1 MSIQVRAIYLLLASL
16 SFSVIAMGQEYV
28 DDESLFETQY
38 EAPLTVD
45 LDAEEEEQ
53 SYEIKKKKPKKNV
66 IYGRKTKKG
75 FARSGYGKNEVTEL
89 FRYLKTYEKPVPYVR
104 DVYSYDF
111 SKRSVVKSRSVD
123 PKKAG
128 ILHGPYTKMVGDQII
143 EEGIFYLGVKHGR
156 WSKWNKH
163 DILQS
168 KEKYYKGWP
177 KESKVAYH
185 NREEKKIK
193 EIIPVHFGE
202 REGNYYA
209 FHESGNLAAF
219 GEYQFDH
226 RVGLWRE
233 YYDTKRRR
241 KREIVYSKDPFD
253 EDFKPYV
260 VREWDKYGKMIY
272 EKKE

>member
-1 MSIQVRAIYLLLASL
+1 MRIKAVYLLLAILSTVSL
-16 SFSVIAMGQEYV
+16 AFGQEYV
-28 DDESLFETQY
+28 DDDNLFETQY
-38 EAPLTVD
+38 EVPLTVD
-45 LDAEEEEQ
+45 LDAEEEKQE
-53 SYEIKKKKPKKNV
+53 YVIKKKKPKKSV

-75 FARSGYGKNEVTEL
+75 FSRSGYGKSEVIEL
-89 FRYLKTYEKPVPYVR
+89 FRYLKTYEDPVPYVR

-111 SKRSVVKSRSVD
+111 KKRTMVKSRSVD
-123 PKKAG
+123 QKNAA
-128 ILHGPYTKMVGDQII
+128 ILHGPYQKMVGDQVV

-209 FHESGNLAAF
+209 FHKSGNLAAF
-219 GEYQFDH
+219 GEYQFDN

-241 KREIVYSKDPFD
+241 KREIFYSEDPFD
-253 EDFKPYV
+253 EEFTPYV
-260 VREWDKYGKMIY
+260 IREWDEKGKMIY
-272 EKKE
+272 ERKD